1 MQRNRDTNKLTD
13 PLLLLLLLF
22 SADDKFDE
30 TLTISRDKYYEIILN
45 KFVNINNA

>member
-13 PLLLLLLLF
+13 PLLLLF

>member
-13 PLLLLLLLF
+13 PLLLLLLF

>member
-13 PLLLLLLLF
+13 PLLLLLF
-22 SADDKFDE
+22 SADDKFDK